1 MMKKFIWTN
10 IPVVLILGFILAIL
24 DYDNLNTWGYVLIV
38 FSIISFILMI
48 VNIITL
54 YIYKGEEKCIT
65 LKQRK
70 N

>member
-10 IPVVLILGFILAIL
+10 IPVVLILGFILVIV

-38 FSIISFILMI
+38 FSIISFVLMI

-54 YIYKGEEKCIT
+54 YIKEK
-65 LKQRK
+65 K
-70 N
+70 NV